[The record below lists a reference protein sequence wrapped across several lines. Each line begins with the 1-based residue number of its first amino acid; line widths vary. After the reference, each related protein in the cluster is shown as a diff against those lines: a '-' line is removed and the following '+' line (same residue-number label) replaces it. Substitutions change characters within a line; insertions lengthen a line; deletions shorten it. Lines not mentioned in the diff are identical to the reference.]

1 MRALLVHPGS
11 SVSTSDVYEG
21 YLPALKALGVE
32 TWLYNMDQRIADSG
46 AWFHYLHRRRRK
58 TNPDFPKRALPGVVL
73 AHAAGDLL
81 GKVIWND
88 IDWTI
93 VVSGMYLHPD
103 VLIMLKKAGRKVA
116 VLLTESPY
124 DDDKQGRFI
133 AHADLAWTSERTS
146 VAYLRQWNEHV
157 YYLPH
162 AYNTEKVATGRNPDL
177 PTHDVLF
184 IGTAFKERIEML
196 EQVDWTGI
204 DLGLYGTWEL
214 LGSRNKLRKYVRGE
228 YVDNAVA
235 QQMYQNAAIN
245 LNLYRTSKGFGR
257 HAERVT
263 DAESLNPRA
272 LELAAGGCFHL
283 SDYRPEVAEV
293 FGDAVPTF
301 TTPKE
306 LEEAVRFYLAH
317 PSERQR
323 MAATLSRSV
332 EGHTFQ
338 EGAKHLLRDLHAFDA
353 IGQRSPGN
361 LVTHMT

>member
-1 MRALLVHPGS
+1 MRALLVHPGA

-21 YLPALKALGVE
+21 YLPALQDLGVHI
-32 TWLYNMDQRIADSG
+32 WKYNMDQRIQDSG
-46 AWFHYLHRRRRK
+46 AWFHFLHRRRRK
-58 TNPDFPKRALPGVVL
+58 LDPNFPKKALPGTVL

-81 GKVIWND
+81 GRAVWND
-88 IDWTI
+88 IDWVI

-103 VLIMLKKAGRKVA
+103 VMIMLKKAGLKVA

-124 DDDKQGRFI
+124 DDDKQGQFI
-133 AHADLAWTSERTS
+133 SYADLAWTNERSS

-162 AYNTEKVATGRNPDL
+162 AYNTAKVATEPNPEL
-177 PTHDVLF
+177 PKHDVLF
-184 IGTAFKERIEML
+184 IGTAFKERIEVL

-204 DLGLYGTWEL
+204 DLGLYGAWDL
-214 LGSRNKLRKYVRGE
+214 LGSRHRLRKYVRGE
-228 YVDNAVA
+228 YVDNTLA
-235 QQMYQNAAIN
+235 QQMYQGAAIN

-257 HAERVT
+257 HVERVT

-272 LELAAGGCFHL
+272 LELAAGGCFHI
-283 SDYRPEVAEV
+283 SDYRREVGEV

-306 LEEAVRFYLAH
+306 LEEHIRFYLAH

-323 MAATLSRSV
+323 IAATLPRSV
-332 EGHTFQ
+332 EGYTFQ
-338 EGAKHLLRDLHAFDA
+338 ERAKQLLRDLHAFDA
-353 IGQRSPGN
+353 IGPGSPEE